1 MSTANVYNLKGDKVD
16 TVNLIDKVFGIR
28 PNEHVVYEYVKM
40 QLANRRAGTHSALT
54 RSEVNGTTSK
64 PWRQKGTGRARAG
77 TTKSPLWTHGGV
89 VFPPKPRDY
98 SMKMNKKVK
107 KLAIRSV
114 LTAKAREEK
123 VFILENI
130 EMNEPKTRVIAM
142 MLGKIGL
149 DHAVIVDHAFT
160 EEAKKSIRNIKNA
173 KYLDVEGLNVF
184 DLLKYRNLIFTRKA
198 LSKIEELYS

>member
-1 MSTANVYNLKGDKVD
+1 MSTANVYNIKGDKID
-16 TVNLIDKVFGIR
+16 TVTLTDKVFGIR

-54 RSEVNGTTSK
+54 RSEVNGTTTK

-77 TTKSPLWTHGGV
+77 STKSPLWVHGGV

-114 LTAKAREEK
+114 LTTKAREEK

-130 EMNEPKTRVIAM
+130 EMNEPKTRVIAQ

-149 DHAVIVDHAFT
+149 DHAVIVDHDFT
-160 EEAKKSIRNIKNA
+160 EMAKKSIRNIKNA